1 MCIMMFC
8 TIHLFTQGPKKF
20 INQSSPSSTAKP
32 QKVCPPTALH
42 SPLSPS
48 FTKPQQIFSPP
59 ALPCPSSLPSVS
71 KPQQVSPP
79 PALPNSSSLPSVTN
93 SQQVCTHTAL
103 QNASPPL
110 SIIKQQEVKETIPS
124 TTNPPNE
131 STPRC
136 QPHGHSKA
144 HKACPHCSATY
155 AHNSSLSRHIKHVHH
170 GVLSES
176 KHKNIVCNLCNK
188 R

>member
-8 TIHLFTQGPKKF
+8 NIHLFTQGPKKF

-42 SPLSPS
+42 NPLSPS
-48 FTKPQQIFSPP
+48 FTKPQQFFSPP
-59 ALPCPSSLPSVS
+59 ALPCPSSLS
-71 KPQQVSPP
+71 
-79 PALPNSSSLPSVTN
+79 SVTK
-93 SQQVCTHTAL
+93 SQQVCTPTAL
-103 QNASPPL
+103 QNAPPPS
-110 SIIKQQEVKETIPS
+110 SIIKQQEVRKTITS

-155 AHNSSLSRHIKHVHH
+155 AHNSSLSRYIKHVHR
-170 GVLSES
+170 GVFSES